1 MEVFK
6 TCHPLA
12 LWRKLKK
19 SVYTVGKNS
28 RKNPFQKQM
37 QQAKG
42 YQSLTIPDKKNR
54 PQIIGAAG

>member
-28 RKNPFQKQM
+28 RKNPLQKQM

-42 YQSLTIPDKKNR
+42 YQSLTILDIKKILHR
-54 PQIIGAAG
+54 